1 MVVRKV
7 PFEKSLM
14 LRVSFALGFTA
25 FLALSACGADPC
37 QDVADKVTS
46 CLQSIN
52 CASKP
57 AAERAQCEAAKA
69 AASQN
74 SMANVN
80 VACTGNQRLAAQ
92 ACLLKGISAPSC
104 SCL

>member
-1 MVVRKV
+1 MFRA
-7 PFEKSLM
+7 SL
-14 LRVSFALGFTA
+14 ALGITV
-25 FLALSACGADPC
+25 LWLSACGADPC
-37 QDVADKVTS
+37 QEVADKVTS
-46 CLQSIN
+46 CLQGIN
-52 CASKP
+52 CATRP

-80 VACTGNQRLAAQ
+80 VACTGNQKLAAQ